1 MNVLPNLPD
10 WLPWWVPILVA
21 IPLGLWVLTMLL
33 MPFSVIGLKSRLE
46 GIEARLDELHGEM
59 RSLIL
64 RLPESP
70 AERVSYRQDYYDDR
84 ASSIDQSYVQPTPR
98 PPIPPPPRANDFIPR
113 TPTEPDRAPRER
125 EERPARPDELRADRP
140 APSPRAEPRLDWR
153 R

>member
-1 MNVLPNLPD
+1 MNLPTLPD

-21 IPLGLWVLTMLL
+21 IPLGLWALCMLI

-46 GIEARLDELHGEM
+46 AIDARLDELQGEI
-59 RSLIL
+59 RSLVL

-70 AERVSYRQDYYDDR
+70 AERVSYRQDYYNES
-84 ASSIDQSYVQPTPR
+84 ATPIDQSYVQPAAR
-98 PPIPPPPRANDFIPR
+98 PPIPPQPRTNDFIPR
-113 TPTEPDRAPRER
+113 KPPAVEPVRAPRPLNADDPR
-125 EERPARPDELRADRP
+125 TDRP

>member
-1 MNVLPNLPD
+1 MTLPSLPD
-10 WLPWWVPILVA
+10 WLPWWVPIVIA
-21 IPLGLWVLTMLL
+21 IPLGLWLLTMLL

-46 GIEARLDELHGEM
+46 GIEERLDELQSEI
-59 RSLIL
+59 RSLVL

-84 ASSIDQSYVQPTPR
+84 AAPIDQGYVQPAGPR
-98 PPIPPPPRANDFIPR
+98 PPIPPQPRGNDFIPR
-113 TPTEPDRAPRER
+113 RPADPAPVAPTP
-125 EERPARPDELRADRP
+125 EERLSRRDDQRGDRP